1 MQLLFPILLPLLHST
16 TTPSH
21 TLIAFGDWGHAENVD
36 LVDRINQYLISHQ
49 VDGVMLLGDN
59 FYPAGINPELGVD
72 DPQFELFSDHL
83 ARKLEMPFFVV
94 LGNHDYM
101 QNGQTAQIE
110 YKHPWWVMEEGN
122 FFVLFP
128 LTEKTHACVWFVD
141 SIRFTRSNHF
151 GLLRSIIEESPNCTW
166 KILATHY
173 PVITAGLY
181 REEATVGE
189 FREKISC
196 LTCRFDLVISGHE
209 HSSQVLRD
217 RDLGNAL
224 FLIAG
229 ASTQTY
235 SQTLHHEDPRLV
247 WGNDESSGVIL
258 RLSIGETSI
267 QFEFVRLEPND
278 TETVLFKQ
286 TVSKAMSQPVCPHT
300 CV

>member
-36 LVDRINQYLISHQ
+36 LVDRINHYLISHQ

-141 SIRFTRSNHF
+141 YSIHSFQPFRTPQVYNRGVTELYVENPRDSLPSDNCRS
-151 GLLRSIIEESPNCTW
+151 
-166 KILATHY
+166 
-173 PVITAGLY
+173 V
-181 REEATVGE
+181 
-189 FREKISC
+189 
-196 LTCRFDLVISGHE
+196 
-209 HSSQVLRD
+209 
-217 RDLGNAL
+217 
-224 FLIAG
+224 
-229 ASTQTY
+229 
-235 SQTLHHEDPRLV
+235 
-247 WGNDESSGVIL
+247 
-258 RLSIGETSI
+258 
-267 QFEFVRLEPND
+267 
-278 TETVLFKQ
+278 
-286 TVSKAMSQPVCPHT
+286 
-300 CV
+300 